1 MGSGKGFSLRHL
13 VKTGVARTFHS
24 TRADELM
31 GMLAGSKR
39 MPLVVGYH
47 RVVED
52 FAAEAQR
59 AMPAMLTSCGMLERH
74 LEWIGRRF
82 RFVSLDEL
90 GERVERGGEFDGPVA
105 AVTFD
110 DGYRDVYENAFPLLQ
125 GKGIPAAVFVVTDL
139 IGTSRVQ
146 IYDRLY
152 LLLEQAFSRRESP
165 RRALGGLLDRLG
177 MRLREIERMMN
188 GAASFSTVTR
198 ALLRALPQGEVYRV
212 IEALEAEVELPE
224 AKLKGLLPLTWEMV
238 EEMHQAGMTIGSHTR
253 THALLANE
261 SRERV
266 LDEIAGSRRELERRL
281 GIAIH
286 HLAYPDGRFTAATV
300 RAVAASGYRFAY
312 TTCTHRD
319 PNDPLLTIPRM
330 LLWENSCLDPS
341 GRFSQA
347 IMSCQVHGVFNFLGS
362 CGQDHTA

>member
-1 MGSGKGFSLRHL
+1 MHW
-13 VKTGVARTFHS
+13 
-24 TRADELM
+24 TRANELVRV
-31 GMLAGSKR
+31 LAGSKR

-90 GERVERGGEFDGPVA
+90 GERLERGGEVGGPVA

-110 DGYRDVYENAFPLLQ
+110 DGYRDVYENAFPLLKR
-125 GKGIPAAVFVVTDL
+125 KGIPAAVFVVTDL

-152 LLLEQAFSRRESP
+152 LLLGQAFSRWESP
-165 RRALGGLLDRLG
+165 RWALGGLLVRLG
-177 MRLREIERMMN
+177 MRLREIEGMRN
-188 GAASFSTVTR
+188 GAANPSTVTR

-212 IEALEAEVELPE
+212 IEALEADVELPE

-238 EEMHQAGMTIGSHTR
+238 EEMHRAGMTIGSHTR
-253 THALLANE
+253 THALLTNE
-261 SRERV
+261 SPERV
-266 LDEIAGSRRELERRL
+266 LDEIAGSRRELERKL
-281 GIAIH
+281 GITIH

-319 PNDPLLTIPRM
+319 SNDPLLTIPRI
-330 LLWENSCLDPS
+330 LLWENACLDPS

-347 IMSCQVHGVFNFLGS
+347 IMSCQVHGVFNFLGN
-362 CGQDHTA
+362 CGQDHNA

>member
-1 MGSGKGFSLRHL
+1 MHW
-13 VKTGVARTFHS
+13 
-24 TRADELM
+24 TRANELVRV
-31 GMLAGSKR
+31 LAGSKR

-82 RFVSLDEL
+82 RFVSLEEL
-90 GERVERGGEFDGPVA
+90 GERLERGGEFDEPVA

-125 GKGIPAAVFVVTDL
+125 RKGIPAAVFVVTDL

-152 LLLEQAFSRRESP
+152 LLLGQAFARWESP
-165 RRALGGLLDRLG
+165 RQALGGLLVRLG
-177 MRLREIERMMN
+177 MRLREIERMRN
-188 GAASFSTVTR
+188 GAANPSTVTR
-198 ALLRALPQGEVYRV
+198 ALLRALPQGEVYRA
-212 IEALEAEVELPE
+212 IEALEADVELPE

-238 EEMHQAGMTIGSHTR
+238 EEMHRAGMTIGSHTR
-253 THALLANE
+253 THALLTNE
-261 SRERV
+261 SPERV
-266 LDEIAGSRRELERRL
+266 LDEIAGSRRELEGKL

-319 PNDPLLTIPRM
+319 SNDPLLTIPRI
-330 LLWENSCLDPS
+330 LLWENACLDPS

-347 IMSCQVHGVFNFLGS
+347 IMSCQVHGVFNFLGN
-362 CGQDHTA
+362 CGQDHNA